1 MWRGEEPVVAA
12 DGRDGNARAAEA
24 PRLLARTFYR
34 ELRKSGYSAKELLAV
49 STEMIDLVTRD
60 IRDRSAR

>member
-1 MWRGEEPVVAA
+1 
-12 DGRDGNARAAEA
+12 
-24 PRLLARTFYR
+24 
-34 ELRKSGYSAKELLAV
+34 LRKSGYSAKELLAV